1 MEAVMV
7 GHLFRDVVEPSIK
20 VGDRRGYT
28 VPLSI
33 AAHALLIAA
42 VIIVPL
48 VATDSPLLPAP
59 SAMFAFVT
67 AADPPA
73 PPAAPPR
80 VAAAQTRAPVPAT
93 NPGVAPLDAPTD
105 VTPERPLQATG
116 DLLTGLENTTG
127 VVPGGG
133 LERFAAL
140 PPPPPPPRPA
150 DRPATEPVRLRGGV
164 QGPTKIK
171 DVPPTYPRIA
181 QAARVQGVVI
191 IEATIGPTGTV
202 QDARILRSIPLL
214 DAAALEAVRQ
224 WEYTPTL
231 LNGVPVPVL
240 MTITVN
246 FTLR

>member
-1 MEAVMV
+1 MT

-33 AAHALLIAA
+33 AVHALLVAA
-42 VIIVPL
+42 LIIVPF
-48 VATDSPLLPAP
+48 VATDSSILPTP

-80 VAAAQTRAPVPAT
+80 LAAAQERVPVPTT
-93 NPGVAPLDAPTD
+93 NPGVAPLDVPTD
-105 VTPERPLQATG
+105 ITPEHPTQATG
-116 DLLTGLENTTG
+116 DPVTGLENATG
-127 VVPGGG
+127 VVPGGAFEHSAG
-133 LERFAAL
+133 
-140 PPPPPPPRPA
+140 PPPPPPLSPA
-150 DRPATEPVRLRGGV
+150 RAAAPPAPVRPGGDI
-164 QGPTKIK
+164 QRPTKIK
-171 DVPPTYPRIA
+171 DVPPLYPRIA

-191 IEATIGPTGTV
+191 IEATIGPTGRV
-202 QDARILRSIPLL
+202 QDASILRSIPLL

-231 LNGVPVPVL
+231 LNGMPVPVL

>member
-1 MEAVMV
+1 MV
-7 GHLFRDVVEPSIK
+7 GHLFRDVVQPSIK

-48 VATDSPLLPAP
+48 VTPDSSILPMP

-80 VAAAQTRAPVPAT
+80 VAVAQDPVPVA
-93 NPGVAPLDAPTD
+93 NPGVAPLDAPPD
-105 VTPERPLQATG
+105 ITPEPPIHATG
-116 DLLTGLENTTG
+116 ALLNGLENATG
-127 VVPGGG
+127 AVPGGG
-133 LERFAAL
+133 FEHSAA
-140 PPPPPPPRPA
+140 PPPPPPLAASAATPA
-150 DRPATEPVRLRGGV
+150 PVRPGGDI
-164 QGPTKIK
+164 QRPTKIK
-171 DVPPTYPRIA
+171 DVPPVYPRIA
-181 QAARVQGVVI
+181 QATHVQGVVI
-191 IEATIGPTGTV
+191 IEATIGPTGKV

-240 MTITVN
+240 MTVTIS
-246 FTLR
+246 FTLH

>member
-1 MEAVMV
+1 MV

-33 AAHALLIAA
+33 AVHALLISA
-42 VIIVPL
+42 VILVPL
-48 VATDSPLLPAP
+48 VATDSSILPTP

-80 VAAAQTRAPVPAT
+80 VAQKLVSVPVAS
-93 NPGVAPLDAPTD
+93 PGVAPLDAPPD
-105 VTPERPLQATG
+105 ITPERPIQTTKA
-116 DLLTGLENTTG
+116 LLNGLENASG

-133 LERFAAL
+133 LERSAA
-140 PPPPPPPRPA
+140 PPPPPLAAPA
-150 DRPATEPVRLRGGV
+150 ATPAPVRPGGDI
-164 QGPTKIK
+164 QRPTKIR
-171 DVPPTYPRIA
+171 DVQPVYPRIA
-181 QAARVQGVVI
+181 QATHVQGVVI
-191 IEATIGPTGTV
+191 IEATIGPTGWV

-231 LNGVPVPVL
+231 LNGMPVAVL
-240 MTITVN
+240 MTVTIS
-246 FTLR
+246 FTLH

>member
-1 MEAVMV
+1 MV

-33 AAHALLIAA
+33 AVHALLISAA
-42 VIIVPL
+42 IIVPL
-48 VATDSPLLPAP
+48 VVTDSSVLPVP

-67 AADPPA
+67 AAALPL
-73 PPAAPPR
+73 PPAAPLPR
-80 VAAAQTRAPVPAT
+80 LAAASKPPAVANPNAAPAEPPPDIA
-93 NPGVAPLDAPTD
+93 
-105 VTPERPLQATG
+105 PERPSQATG
-116 DLLTGLENTTG
+116 EPFRGLENTTG
-127 VVPGGG
+127 LVPGGG
-133 LERFAAL
+133 VESLAAS
-140 PPPPPPPRPA
+140 PPPPPPPARPA
-150 DRPATEPVRLRGGV
+150 DTPAPVRLNSGV

-171 DVPPTYPRIA
+171 DVLPVYPRIA

-191 IEATIGPTGTV
+191 IEATIGPTGAV

-224 WEYTPTL
+224 WEYTPTR
-231 LNGVPVPVL
+231 LNGQPVAVL